1 MAKGE
6 RELQVA
12 THQLVVVF
20 LGLIGLCVF
29 VFLLGIS
36 MGSKKTALAAKAGEK
51 AVRIETPAGSARAG
65 ADTGALDAAGARP
78 AEPVPAKAK
87 PTEKPAA
94 QRESQAAAPTVAKPT
109 ERPADKP
116 AAKPS
121 DKPAVKAPADKPET
135 KAKPSASA
143 AGWYVQVAASDKKP
157 DAETLA
163 GRLEKDGYPVL
174 VMDPLTRDKKAV
186 YRVRVGPYESK
197 ALAEE
202 AKAKLAAAAKKKT
215 VDYFLVKG

>member
-36 MGSKKTALAAKAGEK
+36 MGSKRTALTAKAGEK
-51 AVRIETPAGSARAG
+51 AVRIETPAGSDGAG
-65 ADTGALDAAGARP
+65 TDVQALDAAGVRLPDPVAARSKTTEKPP
-78 AEPVPAKAK
+78 AQPESK
-87 PTEKPAA
+87 PTEPAATKPA
-94 QRESQAAAPTVAKPT
+94 
-109 ERPADKP
+109 
-116 AAKPS
+116 
-121 DKPAVKAPADKPET
+121 DKPAVKAPADKPEA
-135 KAKPSASA
+135 KAKPA
-143 AGWYVQVAASDKKP
+143 AAAGGWYVQVAASDKKP

-174 VMDPLTRDKKAV
+174 VMDPLARDKKTV